1 MKKFKFRLEPI
12 QRIKAHQEKERQ
24 KEHAVA
30 VHRVQAQKEHLHRL
44 EAGRLQVMEHQR
56 QIQGGSLQPAQMLWY
71 SRYYL
76 KLKRDAL
83 AGAEILRGL
92 ESEAEKKRQRLVEAS
107 RERKTYDKLK
117 ERQQAK
123 FNQGVE
129 QTINKQNDEIS
140 ANNFRIRRASNP
152 SSG

>member
-1 MKKFKFRLEPI
+1 MKKFRFRLESV
-12 QRIKAHQEKERQ
+12 QRIKAHLEKERQ

-30 VHRVQAQKEHLHRL
+30 VHRVQAQKEHLSRL
-44 EAGRLQVMEHQR
+44 ETTRRSAMEHQR
-56 QIQGGSLQPAQMLWY
+56 QIQGGSIKPAQMLWY

-76 KLKRDAL
+76 KLKRDAI
-83 AGAEILRGL
+83 AGAELLRGL

-107 RERKTYDKLK
+107 RQRKIYDKLR

-129 QTINKQNDEIS
+129 QMINKQNDEIAAS
-140 ANNFRIRRASNP
+140 NFRIRRAGAH
-152 SSG
+152 SS